1 MRLSRILPLLLFI
14 ISGSIIRSEAQ
25 IIKTSLTV
33 TVLDG
38 TGNPVQGATI
48 QLFKNE
54 EDYLKEQ
61 NVVAEGVTEGNKGQF
76 RFKDID
82 AMAYYVIV
90 RKDDMDNSG
99 GGEKIGKLEPKK
111 MNKVNI
117 IIE

>member
-1 MRLSRILPLLLFI
+1 MKLSRILPLLFLLLI
-14 ISGSIIRSEAQ
+14 GSSIRSEAQ

-33 TVLDG
+33 SVLDG
-38 TGNPVQGATI
+38 LGNPVQGATI
-48 QLFKNE
+48 QLFANE
-54 EDYLKEQ
+54 EDYLKEE

-82 AMAYYVIV
+82 AKAYYVIV